1 MWASGRMINF
11 MEREFILRKMD
22 KFMKVTTLI
31 IRNKAMAY
39 KYIQTFLST
48 KVNGLRINF
57 MVME

>member
-1 MWASGRMINF
+1 MINF

-39 KYIQTFLST
+39 KYIQTVIST